1 MGSVVDGTKVGS
13 AVGWLL
19 PGEPVGEVLWVT
31 VGMVGAVADGAK
43 VGVRDPQA
51 SFAITSGENE

>member
-1 MGSVVDGTKVGS
+1 VGRPTEGAPDGINDGK
-13 AVGWLL
+13 AVG
-19 PGEPVGEVLWVT
+19 PVEGGDESAIPE
-31 VGMVGAVADGAK
+31 GVADGAK

>member
-1 MGSVVDGTKVGS
+1 MVDGTKVGS